1 MLYSTLLPYKE
12 PVKPL
17 YGSSMVLQQFFGEDE
32 VLYSITATHEEAI
45 KSAIKFLNCVCRWMG
60 LMQNTNFKYGLPIL
74 AHTSLHY
81 WETKVT

>member
-32 VLYSITATHEEAI
+32 VLYSITAIHEE
-45 KSAIKFLNCVCRWMG
+45 AIKFLNCVCRWMG
-60 LMQNTNFKYGLPIL
+60 LMQNTNFKYGLPYL
-74 AHTSLHY
+74 PTPHFTTGGL
-81 WETKVT
+81 K